1 VAERNGKKMKTKKAL
16 VAVCAAIL
24 IATLMV
30 PAYAIT
36 KGFGGTTASSTYV
49 TQKCLA
55 DNREY
60 AANTSVSVNPEKS
73 DGIDGSYVGANVHVY
88 CKDYHVHNVPT
99 GYMGGEPRLYLDGYL
114 WFAEGWSYSDGVGTS
129 FNNYYETYFVSRE
142 GIVYSKSKFGLYDG
156 NVYKVYDTNSSPSID
171 VARIQP
177 TNMMEEEHEVGIQ
190 PYLAVNENGQTY
202 GMDYFDN
209 YTPDLIAAIGSN
221 GVRGYVYDD
230 ELTNVGLRKSINDVV
245 NDIPTSIPLY
255 DADGVT
261 VIGEFPV
268 GHRD

>member
-1 VAERNGKKMKTKKAL
+1 MKL
-16 VAVCAAIL
+16 
-24 IATLMV
+24 TL
-30 PAYAIT
+30 Y
-36 KGFGGTTASSTYV
+36 
-49 TQKCLA
+49 
-55 DNREY
+55 R
-60 AANTSVSVNPEKS
+60 
-73 DGIDGSYVGANVHVY
+73 
-88 CKDYHVHNVPT
+88 
-99 GYMGGEPRLYLDGYL
+99 
-114 WFAEGWSYSDGVGTS
+114 
-129 FNNYYETYFVSRE
+129 
-142 GIVYSKSKFGLYDG
+142 VYSKSKFGLYDG

>member
-1 VAERNGKKMKTKKAL
+1 MKTKKAL

-73 DGIDGSYVGANVHVY
+73 DGIDGSYVGA
-88 CKDYHVHNVPT
+88 
-99 GYMGGEPRLYLDGYL
+99 
-114 WFAEGWSYSDGVGTS
+114 
-129 FNNYYETYFVSRE
+129 
-142 GIVYSKSKFGLYDG
+142 IVYSKSKFGLYDG